1 MSTMFAALFSI
12 LIFPITITISQCMD
26 KSSEITTLEQEC
38 GLQSSHTV
46 YLGSSFDPTTN
57 TWLDI
62 SGNCRNIETGSI
74 SNPLTTHPNA
84 LNGQTYI
91 SGTPITQI
99 LFPEDVLPL
108 EWTFFHVARYNDG
121 VEGRIFQGY
130 FHTFISG
137 FHGYWDPST
146 SGVALHGSW
155 ITQKTEDMHG
165 RDWVFSTDQRNMYR
179 SNGVDRTIASVT
191 SQYANTRFR
200 LCINTGIHPTQTSD
214 FAIAAIIVFDYELSS
229 NDYQCVEEY
238 LFMKYNTSNPTTR
251 PTNDPTSQPTSPP
264 TYVPTT
270 VPTSPPT
277 TKLHSIQ
284 YIDGNVSCNNLHSA
298 LTDTKSG
305 SLIGSSCIDVIKPS
319 HTFPNLPTPS
329 HITNVHLI
337 AWKVLFNAKLII

>member
-130 FHTFISG
+130 FHTLYLG
-137 FHGYWDPST
+137 F
-146 SGVALHGSW
+146 
-155 ITQKTEDMHG
+155 
-165 RDWVFSTDQRNMYR
+165 
-179 SNGVDRTIASVT
+179 
-191 SQYANTRFR
+191 
-200 LCINTGIHPTQTSD
+200 
-214 FAIAAIIVFDYELSS
+214 
-229 NDYQCVEEY
+229 
-238 LFMKYNTSNPTTR
+238 
-251 PTNDPTSQPTSPP
+251 
-264 TYVPTT
+264 
-270 VPTSPPT
+270 
-277 TKLHSIQ
+277 
-284 YIDGNVSCNNLHSA
+284 
-298 LTDTKSG
+298 TDTGTLPHQAWRYMEAG
-305 SLIGSSCIDVIKPS
+305 SRKKPKICMDVIGYFQQINAICIDQMVWIELLHP
-319 HTFPNLPTPS
+319 
-329 HITNVHLI
+329 
-337 AWKVLFNAKLII
+337 